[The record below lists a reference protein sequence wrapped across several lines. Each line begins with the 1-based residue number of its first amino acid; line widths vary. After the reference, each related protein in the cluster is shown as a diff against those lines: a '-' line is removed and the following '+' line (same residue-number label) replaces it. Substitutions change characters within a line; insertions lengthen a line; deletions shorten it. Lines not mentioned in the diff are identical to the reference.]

1 MIGCITD
8 ILQRRKMWLRGFRC
22 CCCCYVASVVS
33 NSVRPHRRQP
43 TRLPHP
49 WDSPGKNTGVGCHCL
64 LQCMKVKSESE
75 DAQLCLNLSDPMNCS
90 LPGSSVHEIFLA
102 RVLEWG
108 AIAFSEKAMYS
119 ITKLYWAWSKWNL
132 IFLTLKKGNKD
143 VVILA
148 ENWLILV
155 PNTTNLRKHDVSLVF
170 LSRQFLEILKSHYRA
185 RSWAPCAIQHLPIS
199 CVFHIL

>member
-1 MIGCITD
+1 
-8 ILQRRKMWLRGFRC
+8 
-22 CCCCYVASVVS
+22 
-33 NSVRPHRRQP
+33 
-43 TRLPHP
+43 
-49 WDSPGKNTGVGCHCL
+49 
-64 LQCMKVKSESE
+64 MKVKSESE
-75 DAQLCLNLSDPMNCS
+75 DAQLCLNLSDPMDCS
-90 LPGSSVHEIFLA
+90 LPGSSVYGIFQA

-170 LSRQFLEILKSHYRA
+170 LSRHFLAILKSHYRA
-185 RSWAPCAIQHLPIS
+185 LSWAPCAIQHLPIS
-199 CVFHIL
+199 CVFHILWCMFQCYYSFDPSHPLLPRVCKSVLYICVSIPVLQIGSLVPVFLDSIYVH